1 MKRIVTIFVISLLLI
16 QPIKAQAQEI
26 DGVFMPSVGIV
37 EIVDGVTEDQ
47 ARWAYSYEVGKQLE
61 LEDDIRLMSSLIW
74 CEAGNQCEAGK
85 QAVGIVV
92 MNRVDDAS
100 FASTVEDVIYEKGQF
115 RPKTDGRLNKALKMY
130 DNGEL
135 PQECIDAANYALS
148 GETTVVYNEQEIDMS
163 PYLYFARNWSNEKI
177 RIQDHDFK

>member
-1 MKRIVTIFVISLLLI
+1 MKRIVTIIATSLLLL
-16 QPIKAQAQEI
+16 QPLQVQAQEI
-26 DGVFMPSVGIV
+26 DGVFMPSVGVV
-37 EIVDGVTEDQ
+37 EVVDEVTEDQ
-47 ARWAYSYEVGKQLE
+47 ARWAYSYEVGRQLE
-61 LEDDIRLMSSLIW
+61 LEEDVRLMSSLIW

-92 MNRVDDAS
+92 MNRIDDAS

-115 RPKTDGRLNKALKMY
+115 RPKTDGRLNKALQMY

-148 GETTVVYNEQEIDMS
+148 GETIVVYNGQEIDMS
-163 PYLYFARNWSNEKI
+163 PYLYFARNWSNEKL

>member
-1 MKRIVTIFVISLLLI
+1 MKRKITIFVTLLLLI
-16 QPIKAQAQEI
+16 HPIKVQAQEI

-47 ARWAYSYEVGKQLE
+47 ARWAYSYEVGRQLE

-100 FASTVEDVIYEKGQF
+100 FASTVEDVIYEPGQF
-115 RPKTDGRLNKALKMY
+115 RPKDNNMLNEALRMY

-148 GETTVVYNEQEIDMS
+148 GETIVTYNGQEIDMS
-163 PYLYFARNWSNEKI
+163 PYLYFAREWKNAKL
-177 RIQDHDFK
+177 RIEDHDFR

>member
-1 MKRIVTIFVISLLLI
+1 MKRIITIFVTLLLLI
-16 QPIKAQAQEI
+16 HPIKVQAQEI

-47 ARWAYSYEVGKQLE
+47 ARWAYSYEVGRQLE

-100 FASTVEDVIYEKGQF
+100 FANTVEDVIYEPGQF
-115 RPKTDGRLNKALKMY
+115 RPKDNNMLNEALRMY

-148 GETTVVYNEQEIDMS
+148 GETIVNYNNQDIDMS